1 MDTLIPK
8 DYRQVEAGF
17 STNQSAVSPSQ
28 LPKQIQDQ
36 PIALGKLNTRDLF
49 MKEIYVSDG
58 ATAAQY
64 DHFFTAHF
72 PCEVIQAY
80 ETHRVL
86 GTNGSAVTLD
96 IEKLTTGQALDA
108 GVSVL
113 NSTFDLKG
121 TINVPQRVKANTV
134 ETSRVMKPGDRL
146 ALKDAGTLTAV
157 AGVQV
162 TVLLRIR
169 AITIDPTV

>member
-1 MDTLIPK
+1 MDKELIPK
-8 DYRQVEAGF
+8 DFKQVESGF
-17 STNQSAVSPSQ
+17 ATNQQAVPQPQMPHFSD
-28 LPKQIQDQ
+28 PK
-36 PIALGKLNTRDLF
+36 LWRLNSRDLF
-49 MKEIYVSDG
+49 MVSIYVSDG
-58 ATAAQY
+58 ATAANY

-72 PCEVIQAY
+72 PCEVVQAY

-96 IEKLTTGQALDA
+96 IEKLTTSQALDA

-121 TINVPQRVKANTV
+121 TINTPQRVKASTT
-134 ETSRVMKPGDRL
+134 ETARVLKPGDRL
-146 ALKDAGTLTAV
+146 ALKDSGTLTAV

-169 AITIDPTV
+169 SITFDPTA